1 VIYLDSSAVLKL
13 LFEEP
18 ESDSLVQW
26 LSEHTP
32 TPVVSSELAK
42 VEVVRASRRVDP
54 GTVSTARAL
63 VAQLDLVPLSAELL
77 DQAADLDERSLRS
90 LDAVHLASA
99 LSLGA
104 DLSAFIAYDDRLV
117 TAAAGVGLDPLRPGA

>member
-1 VIYLDSSAVLKL
+1 M
-13 LFEEP
+13 
-18 ESDSLVQW
+18 
-26 LSEHTP
+26 
-32 TPVVSSELAK
+32 
-42 VEVVRASRRVDP
+42 
-54 GTVSTARAL
+54 STARAL